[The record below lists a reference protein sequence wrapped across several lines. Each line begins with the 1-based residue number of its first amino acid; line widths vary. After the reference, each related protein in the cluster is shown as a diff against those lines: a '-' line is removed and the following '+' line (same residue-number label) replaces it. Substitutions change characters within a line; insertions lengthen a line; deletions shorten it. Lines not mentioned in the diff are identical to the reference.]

1 MKTILAY
8 LIALLLTLSVS
19 PADLNETEQSFPHS
33 ADFALA
39 FAADYPGAA
48 FTLYPE
54 EETTADLLEGRIA
67 RNDYIVC
74 VCTGTVQN
82 EMKDG
87 RTDAPAPYNYISYRG
102 VPFKTKPG
110 DRIITY
116 LVYEIHSDGVDDIIA
131 RYDYPMN

>member
-1 MKTILAY
+1 MKTILSY

-19 PADLNETEQSFPHS
+19 PADLNETERSFHHS
-33 ADFALA
+33 ADFSAD
-39 FAADYPGAA
+39 FSADYPGAA
-48 FTLYPE
+48 FALYPE
-54 EETTADLLEGRIA
+54 EEVTADLLTNRTE
-67 RNDYIVC
+67 RNDYIVA

-87 RTDAPAPYNYISYRG
+87 RTDAPAPYNYISYRRL
-102 VPFKTKPG
+102 PFEAKPG

-131 RYDYPMN
+131 RYDYPLN